1 MALTTSTFPAFGGT
15 VDNTSAAT
23 FIPEQWSSE
32 VIAAYERALKMAPLT
47 MRYSFGGKSKGDTI
61 RVPKPVRGRAYQKV
75 ENQQVTIQHDTE
87 GELVINIDRH
97 FEYSREMEDI
107 TKVQALESLR
117 RFYTE
122 DAGYALAKQI
132 DDDLFRAGTGF
143 GDGTLAMATP
153 VSPDDATAKTGAN
166 WVNSNVFYNSGGTA
180 TTYAVD
186 TVAQSDT
193 FDASSTGDSF
203 FRQMIQK
210 QDDANTPMD
219 SRVLVVPPTMR
230 KDLLGITR
238 FVSTDFRPDQ
248 PVSTG
253 LIGNLYGI
261 DVYVSSNCPII
272 EDAASNSAS
281 SVNLRGAFLFHK
293 DTIILAE
300 QMGVRS
306 QTQYNLDRLADLYV
320 ADTLY
325 GVQAYRP
332 ESGFIMVVPDA

>member
-32 VIAAYERALKMAPLT
+32 VIAAYERALKMGPLT

-61 RVPKPVRGRAYQKV
+61 RVPKPVRGQAHQKV
-75 ENQQVTIQHDTE
+75 ENQEVTIQQDTE

-97 FEYSREMEDI
+97 FEYSREIEDI

-117 RFYTE
+117 RFYTQ
-122 DAGYALAKQI
+122 DAGYALARQI

-143 GDGTLAMATP
+143 GDGTLNMATP
-153 VSPDDATAKTGAN
+153 VSGTATGAN
-166 WVNSNVFYNSGGTA
+166 WVNSNVFYNNGGTA
-180 TTYAVD
+180 TAYAVD
-186 TVAQSDT
+186 TVDDNDT
-193 FDASSTGDSF
+193 FDASNTGDSF
-203 FRQMIQK
+203 LRQMIRK
-210 QDDANTPMD
+210 MNDNDVPMD
-219 SRVLVVPPTMR
+219 GRSLVIPPSM
-230 KDLLGITR
+230 LQALQGIDR
-238 FVSTDFRPDQ
+238 FVSSDFVSGRP
-248 PVSTG
+248 VETG
-253 LIGNLYGI
+253 HVGNLYGV
-261 DVYVSSNCPII
+261 DVYVSSNCPVI
-272 EDAASNSAS
+272 EDATSNTAASTTAD
-281 SVNLRGAFLFHK
+281 LRGAFLFHK

-306 QTQYNLDRLADLYV
+306 QTDYNLNRLADLYV

-332 ESGFIMVVPDA
+332 ESGFIIVTPDV